1 MLFGK
6 HHLTQS
12 FKSTTIHKFQGVSIR
27 FRKDLDTAVVTLPSN
42 RIKTRLGMEW
52 WKNKSAHLSDAFISG
67 LSQTMHHLLM
77 EFSSRSDDDTPTKW
91 DYFEIMSFIEILP
104 QQVHKLIRQ
113 KKRFF
118 VDPVCTKLIRKNTFS
133 VIPLV
138 HKLCDEK
145 HSSVL
150 PYEQTCTLK

>member
-1 MLFGK
+1 
-6 HHLTQS
+6 
-12 FKSTTIHKFQGVSIR
+12 
-27 FRKDLDTAVVTLPSN
+27 
-42 RIKTRLGMEW
+42 
-52 WKNKSAHLSDAFISG
+52 
-67 LSQTMHHLLM
+67 MHHLLM

-150 PYEQTCTLK
+150 PYEQTCTLKRYFFNTPIHILLRPFNASVYILKTDFCYYIQHLQRLFSS